1 MMVTRHAMPPSR
13 LPPRTAPILQ
23 GLYDEMAAEGREE
36 SLPAGVMLWKQG
48 DPGDSVVLLLEGL
61 LEVVNEPVEGEEV
74 VLRTIEPVDVVGEI
88 AATDGRGRSAAV
100 RTRTPCRVLRV
111 SAARFREVLSRRADV
126 LWWQYTQEV
135 ARVRTLTRRLTGTQR
150 QAITD
155 PLTRL
160 YNFGFFRQRL
170 DDELLRAEETEDLVS
185 LVLFDI
191 DHFKHFNDTNG
202 HEEGNVVLSG
212 VAAIMKRTGRRGDI
226 LARYGGEEFVCL
238 LYGAA
243 KDEAARFAEMV
254 REAIAK
260 EPFPGGEKQPSGK
273 VTISAG
279 VATFPEDARD
289 ASTLLQ
295 EADKRLYRAKEG
307 GRNRVVCD

>member
-1 MMVTRHAMPPSR
+1 MPNPA
-13 LPPRTAPILQ
+13 LPPNTAPIVEQ
-23 GLYDEMAAEGREE
+23 LYDELAAEGREE
-36 SLPAGVMLWKQG
+36 DLPEGVYLWKQG

-61 LEVVNEPVEGEEV
+61 LEVVNEPVEGEHV
-74 VLRTIEPVDVVGEI
+74 VLRTVEPVEVVGEI

-100 RTRTPCRVLRV
+100 RTLTACRVLRV
-111 SAARFREVLSRRADV
+111 SAARFRGVLNRRSDV

-170 DDELLRAEETEDLVS
+170 EDELQRAEETEDLVS

-202 HEEGNVVLSG
+202 HQEGNEVLSG

-226 LARYGGEEFVCL
+226 LARYGGEEFVCM

-243 KDEAARFAEMV
+243 VDEAAKFAEMV

-260 EPFPGGEKQPSGK
+260 EPFPGGEKQPKGM

-279 VATFPEDARD
+279 VATYPGDARD
-289 ASTLLQ
+289 AAQLLE

>member
-1 MMVTRHAMPPSR
+1 MMLAQRMPNPG

-23 GLYDEMAAEGREE
+23 QLYDELAAEGREE
-36 SLPAGVMLWKQG
+36 ELEDGIYLWKQG

-61 LEVVNEPVEGEEV
+61 LEVINEPVEGEEV
-74 VLRTIEPVDVVGEI
+74 VLRMVEPVDVVGEI

-111 SAARFREVLSRRADV
+111 SAARFREVLTRRADV

-170 DDELLRAEETEDLVS
+170 EDELLRAEETEDLVS
-185 LVLFDI
+185 LALFDI

-202 HEEGNVVLSG
+202 HQEGNVVLSG

-238 LYGAA
+238 LYGADL
-243 KDEAARFAEMV
+243 DEAAKFAEMV

-260 EPFPGGEKQPSGK
+260 EPFPGGEKQPKGC

-279 VATFPEDARD
+279 VATYPDDARD
-289 ASTLLQ
+289 AARLLE

-307 GRNRVVCD
+307 GRNRVVSE